1 MENNFTRNV
10 SFFRFEDLRVYN
22 KALDYADWVA
32 TATQDLSQSQTN
44 FIAVRFNTA
53 AQAIAFYIAEGSSR
67 NKNHFV
73 YYLKLAKS
81 SLRECVILTS
91 VLNKQGVFSEQMVE
105 LSRNQLI
112 ELMKMIAA
120 LMSSIQ
126 KTIKKTAPVHH
137 NPQEQEEELEFAD
150 QPNLRKY

>member
-1 MENNFTRNV
+1 MENDFTRNV

-32 TATQDLSQSQTN
+32 RATQDLSQSQTN

-53 AQAIAFYIAEGSSR
+53 AQSVAFYIAEGSSR
-67 NKNHFV
+67 NKNQFV
-73 YYLKLAKS
+73 FYLKQAKS

-91 VLNKQGVFSEQMVE
+91 VLEKQDAFSEQMVE

-120 LMSSIQ
+120 LISSIQ
-126 KTIKKTAPVHH
+126 KTIKNTPHVHH
-137 NPQEQEEELEFAD
+137 NPPEHEEELEFAD
-150 QPNLRKY
+150 QSNLRKY

>member
-1 MENNFTRNV
+1 MENNFTRTV
-10 SFFRFEDLRVYN
+10 SFFRFEDLRVYH

-32 TATQDLSQSQTN
+32 TATQVLSQSQIN

-53 AQAIAFYIAEGSSR
+53 AQAIAFYIAEGSTR

-73 YYLKLAKS
+73 YYLRLAKS

-91 VLNKQGVFSEQMVE
+91 VLEKQGIFSDQMVE

-120 LMSSIQ
+120 LISSIQ
-126 KTIKKTAPVHH
+126 KTLKKSPHVHH
-137 NPQEQEEELEFAD
+137 NPHEHEEELEFAD